1 MTTPAASIAS
11 KPGRSANRS
20 AGARPAQVKRLLTQ
34 MPAYIVLGAWALFTL
49 FVIGWVIISSFKTN
63 AEVFRDVFALPKVWQ
78 FSNYANAWSQGNF
91 ALYFR
96 NSVILTGISVIALLA
111 ISAPAAYILSRFD
124 FIGRNLL
131 TTTFIAGMG
140 IPYSLVLIPLYVIM
154 AQIKLINTL
163 PGLILIYVS
172 LSIPF
177 TVYILTGFFVSLP
190 KEMEEAAVIDG
201 CNDYQVF
208 YHVMLPLASP
218 GLLTAGIFNA
228 IGLWNEYQLVL
239 VFMGKEEGRTLA
251 LGLYSLQ
258 NAMQYTGD
266 WVGLFAGVCI
276 VMIPTIIL
284 YVVLAEK
291 MIAGITMGA
300 LK

>member
-1 MTTPAASIAS
+1 MAAISTNPNLPDQAS
-11 KPGRSANRS
+11 FSTR
-20 AGARPAQVKRLLTQ
+20 ARKARIKKLLTQ
-34 MPAYIVLGAWALFTL
+34 IPAYLILSLWSFFTI

-63 AEVFRDVFALPKVWQ
+63 AEIFRTVFDLPKVWQ
-78 FSNYANAWSQGNF
+78 FSNYINAWSQGNF
-91 ALYFR
+91 ALYLR
-96 NSVILTGISVIALLA
+96 NSVFLTSASVAGLLL
-111 ISAPAAYILSRFD
+111 ISAPAAYVLSRFK
-124 FIGRNLL
+124 FIGRNFL

-154 AQIKLINTL
+154 SRLGLINNL
-163 PGLILIYVS
+163 PGLILIYIS

-177 TVYILTGFFVSLP
+177 TVYILTGFFVTLP
-190 KEMEEAAVIDG
+190 KELEDAAVIDG
-201 CNDYQVF
+201 CNEFQTF
-208 YHVMLPLASP
+208 WHVMLPLASP

-228 IGLWNEYQLVL
+228 IGMWNEYQLVL
-239 VFMGKEEGRTLA
+239 VFMGNEEGRTLA

-276 VMIPTIIL
+276 IMVPTIVL
-284 YVVLAEK
+284 YVILSEK

-300 LK
+300 VK